1 MRGNNSSVLSIIRE
15 QKEDPENT
23 HLVTSTELDRF
34 LMEGMK
40 RVPYHVG
47 PGPRESGR
55 GHI

>member
-40 RVPYHVG
+40 RVPYHAG
-47 PGPRESGR
+47 PGPREPGR